1 MPFNVPENIQ
11 VFLLKPFKIPENL
24 HVFPSKHFKHPFQ
37 GALQKSEK
45 IFLNKKHKITGNPLP
60 T

>member
-37 GALQKSEK
+37 GALQKSENRV
-45 IFLNKKHKITGNPLP
+45 LHKITGNQLP